1 MDFELLDSLI
11 QSKKEQFW
19 EMSDQIWGFAEM
31 RFKEDQSSRLQME
44 FLRNEGFTV
53 EEGIGDIPTAF
64 SARAGSGRPVIG
76 LLGEYDALPKLSQEA
91 DVTVKK
97 PLAEG
102 APGHGCGHHLLG
114 TGCLEAAVAVKD
126 YLLEHPGQGT
136 IVYFGCPAEEGGAG
150 KAFMVREGCFK
161 DCDICLAWHP
171 YSATFASVSSLANA
185 RIIYRFT
192 GKSAHA
198 ATSPY
203 LGRSALDAVELMNVG
218 CNYMREHMIPDARV
232 HYAVTDTGGD
242 APNVVQAH
250 AEVIYSVRAPRVDQV
265 CELAERVHNIARGAA
280 LMTETKVEIQV
291 VSAYADVLQNK
302 VLDNLVYGHMKEIFP
317 LDYSHE
323 ELDYAEKFH
332 AVGDP
337 GDWTLYQTMA
347 AKIMGENGK
356 AFFRGG
362 HGGCLR
368 AAAAL
373 KAGLHRCGGRELECS
388 IGLVRQRLL
397 CLGDSGPFL
406 AGCGPGEIVHRPQR
420 NDRSGFRACQ
430 DGPGADGKAGTGGG
444 RLGRDERS
452 KEELRIQVPDP
463 GGREGRFLLRQKR
476 RITNGKNVFFSGEQ
490 PGDGRVLRPGHPG
503 GAGAG
508 GDLFQDRL
516 EEGPGAGV

>member
-76 LLGEYDALPKLSQEA
+76 LLGEYDALPRVSQEA

-356 AFFRGG
+356 AFFRGAMADVCVPPLPLKQG
-362 HGGCLR
+362 STDVGDVSWNVPSAWFGSACFALGTPAHSWLAVAQGKSSIAHRGMTGAASVLARTALELMERPELVEAAWEEMKEAKKNCEYRCLIPEDVR
-368 AAAAL
+368 A
-373 KAGLHRCGGRELECS
+373 GS
-388 IGLVRQRLL
+388 
-397 CLGDSGPFL
+397 F
-406 AGCGPGEIVHRPQR
+406 
-420 NDRSGFRACQ
+420 
-430 DGPGADGKAGTGGG
+430 
-444 RLGRDERS
+444 
-452 KEELRIQVPDP
+452 
-463 GGREGRFLLRQKR
+463 
-476 RITNGKNVFFSGEQ
+476 
-490 PGDGRVLRPGHPG
+490 
-503 GAGAG
+503 
-508 GDLFQDRL
+508 
-516 EEGPGAGV
+516 

>member
-1 MDFELLDSLI
+1 MDNAQIIRDAVREKAQIITGLNRSVWEYAELGYQETKSAATIIKAL
-11 QSKKEQFW
+11 
-19 EMSDQIWGFAEM
+19 
-31 RFKEDQSSRLQME
+31 EDD
-44 FLRNEGFTV
+44 GFTV
-53 EEGIGDIPTAF
+53 TKELAGIPTAF
-64 SARAGSGRPVIG
+64 KAVWGSGSPVVGI
-76 LLGEYDALPKLSQEA
+76 LGEYDALPGLSQKAGVAAPEP
-91 DVTVKK
+91 D
-97 PLAEG
+97 EG
-102 APGHGCGHHLLG
+102 HTTGHGCGHCALG
-114 TGCLEAAVAVKD
+114 AGAVGAAMAAKAYLEQSGKTGTLVF
-126 YLLEHPGQGT
+126 
-136 IVYFGCPAEEGGAG
+136 FGCPAEEGGAG

-356 AFFRGG
+356 AFFRGAMADVCVPPLPLKQG
-362 HGGCLR
+362 STDVGDVSWNVPSAWFGSACFALGTPAHSWLAVAQGKSSIAHRGMTGAASVLARTALELMERPELVEAAWEEMKEAKKNCEYRCLIPEDVR
-368 AAAAL
+368 A
-373 KAGLHRCGGRELECS
+373 GS
-388 IGLVRQRLL
+388 
-397 CLGDSGPFL
+397 F
-406 AGCGPGEIVHRPQR
+406 
-420 NDRSGFRACQ
+420 
-430 DGPGADGKAGTGGG
+430 
-444 RLGRDERS
+444 
-452 KEELRIQVPDP
+452 
-463 GGREGRFLLRQKR
+463 
-476 RITNGKNVFFSGEQ
+476 
-490 PGDGRVLRPGHPG
+490 
-503 GAGAG
+503 
-508 GDLFQDRL
+508 
-516 EEGPGAGV
+516 